1 MSVKKKLILNTSR
14 QLFNQF
20 GYAQVTIRMIAKE
33 LKMSS
38 GNLNYHY
45 KKREDIF
52 VDLYFEMVSEFDTRL
67 EKQPQMEVS
76 ISNIK
81 IEMEKSMQRM
91 VDYTF
96 FWTDLYNLIAINDK
110 VKSHFQA
117 VYQSRIDG
125 SKLLFKQ
132 LQEQQLMKP
141 FSFKLESDYLAE
153 RLVQQGNTWLYSSR
167 LYSNNYDSQ
176 FIKNQVNGLLILIYP
191 YLTTSGKSEYELSL
205 K

>member
-141 FSFKLESDYLAE
+141 FSFKLESDYLAG